1 MLGLIGIDRVGVDG
15 EGPDRTGER
24 QVDGA
29 LGVPSSE
36 EQGNWKASRFPTA
49 VEEPLVVTEPS
60 EPST

>member
-24 QVDGA
+24 QVD
-29 LGVPSSE
+29 VPWAFRFRVA
-36 EQGNWKASRFPTA
+36 QGNWKASRFPTA